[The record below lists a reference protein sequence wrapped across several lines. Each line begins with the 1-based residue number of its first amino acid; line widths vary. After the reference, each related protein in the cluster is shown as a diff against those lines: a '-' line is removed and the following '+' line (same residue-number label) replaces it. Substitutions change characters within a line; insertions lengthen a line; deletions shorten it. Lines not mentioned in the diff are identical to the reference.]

1 MKKTDSGTPKTKR
14 EYDNDA
20 DKKEIAEEL
29 KSSDDDQCSAECL
42 EKLIY
47 HKAVI

>member
-1 MKKTDSGTPKTKR
+1 MKKQIVEHQKQKESTTMTQTR
-14 EYDNDA
+14 
-20 DKKEIAEEL
+20 KEIAEEL